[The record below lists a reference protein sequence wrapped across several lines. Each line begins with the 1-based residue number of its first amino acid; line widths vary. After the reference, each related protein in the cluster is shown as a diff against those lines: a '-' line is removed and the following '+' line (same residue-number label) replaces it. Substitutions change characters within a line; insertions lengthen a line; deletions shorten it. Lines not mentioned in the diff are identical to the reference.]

1 MLSIQ
6 LRIDPNELEAGCL
19 KIQAVLLGDRICLEN
34 TSQMDQTTWH
44 KNIPVQLNLFNTNS
58 KGAEL
63 SVQIMEVSV
72 F

>member
-1 MLSIQ
+1 MS
-6 LRIDPNELEAGCL
+6 LRPVAL
-19 KIQAVLLGDRICLEN
+19 QAVLLGGRICLEN
-34 TSQMDQTTWH
+34 TSQRDKTTWH
-44 KNIPVQLNLFNTNS
+44 KNIPVQSNLFNTDS